1 MKNNI
6 VNDNLLNDQSTVD
19 VGDFGTLQL
28 SEVKPDGSTVYDFAQ
43 KEKDDFYSDLSRKM
57 SEDSLNKLSSYII
70 SALEDDIKARDPWL
84 KLHKDLMAF
93 TGDKCDDITKENENS
108 LVVDGTLG
116 TALVRFTAIAR
127 SELLPESGPAG
138 CKVFGK
144 DSRSLEDVASSRSS
158 WLNYYLTVR
167 DQEYYKDYEKFLYYL
182 GFYGTIIRKVC
193 YDELLG
199 MPISRFILP
208 ENFLVNIDCS
218 TIMDSDRLTHIL
230 KLSTRDILARQK
242 AGIFRDVELP
252 YTKIDWS
259 PSTENNSS
267 EEIINGLV
275 DVNVY
280 KERSLHDVYESHI
293 DLDLDFY
300 MDKKTSKTKNKKNR
314 NILPY
319 IVFLDK
325 ESRKIL
331 RIERNWHEWDEKK
344 KRRKFLIAYQYYTGF
359 DIWGQGI
366 ARMSANN
373 AVAATKM
380 LRLTIDSATY
390 QNLPSGFYRG
400 PKMETTDIRLSPGT
414 FKNLG
419 SSSAGDIRADFAVLP
434 FGGPSQVLLDLKA
447 DMISQMQDRL
457 SASELGMMDS
467 KEDIPTGTAVAF
479 LEEKNR
485 IQAAILK
492 SLHNSLSEELKLLDD
507 MFAEILVKEEFFIKG
522 EKRIITAEDF
532 ISDVQ
537 IIPVSDP
544 SVNSTVQK
552 IMKAEAVFQTAMQM
566 PDKVDSF
573 EALKMVFAAQGLSAE
588 EIERLVTKEQN
599 VEPADPI
606 TENMNIMQGKPVK
619 ASIEQNHDA
628 HIVVHSAVQN
638 EQSAAHI
645 QEHMALKFMLQM
657 QNEMG
662 IDLSNISP
670 DDPEMQYELANRA
683 AAAIEALGL
692 NKMDSAEDKPLDP
705 NELLAADIEQKREAN
720 IIKKQIADDKIEAE
734 TFKTQ
739 MDFEKEKMKVKQA
752 EEEARL
758 KYEAELKKITN
769 RYI

>member
-1 MKNNI
+1 MKNN
-6 VNDNLLNDQSTVD
+6 D
-19 VGDFGTLQL
+19 VIDIGEYGKVEMAEQL
-28 SEVKPDGSTVYDFAQ
+28 PDGSTVYQFMD
-43 KEKDDFYSDLSRKM
+43 KEKDDFHADLSRNM
-57 SEDSLNKLSSYII
+57 TEDALNKLSSYILA
-70 SALEDDIKARDPWL
+70 ALEDDVKAREPWL
-84 KLHKDLMAF
+84 NLHKDLMTF
-93 TGDKCDDITKENENS
+93 TGDKCDDISKENENS

-116 TALVRFTAIAR
+116 TALVRFTAISRA
-127 SELLPESGPAG
+127 ELLPESGPAG
-138 CKVFGK
+138 FKVFGQ
-144 DSRSLEDVASSRSS
+144 DSGLSEDVASNRSS

-167 DQEYYKDYEKFLYYL
+167 DEEYYKDYEKFLYYL
-182 GFYGTIIRKVC
+182 GFYGTVIRKVC

-208 ENFLVNIDCS
+208 ENFLINIDCS
-218 TIMDSDRLTHIL
+218 TIMDSGRLTHIL

-242 AGIFRDVELP
+242 SGVFRDVELP

-259 PSTENNSS
+259 ADATGNTSKDTINS
-267 EEIINGLV
+267 LV

-293 DLDLDFY
+293 DIDLDFY
-300 MDKKTSKTKNKKNR
+300 NERKQSKNKGNKKR

-319 IVFLDK
+319 IIFIDK

-331 RIERNWHEWDEKK
+331 RIERNWHQWDEKK
-344 KRRKFLIAYQYYTGF
+344 KRRRFFIAYQYYTGF

-380 LRLTIDSATY
+380 LRLTIDSAIY

-400 PKMETTDIRLSPGT
+400 SKMETTDIRLPPGT
-414 FKNLG
+414 FKNLP
-419 SSSAGDIRADFAVLP
+419 SSAGGSIRDDFSVLP
-434 FGGPSQVLLDLKA
+434 FGGPSQALLDLRGE
-447 DMISQMQDRL
+447 MISQMQDRL

-492 SLHNSLSEELKLLDD
+492 SLHNSLSEELKLLDE
-507 MFAEILVKEEFFIKG
+507 MFAEVLVKEEFFIKG
-522 EKRIITAEDF
+522 EKRIITADDF
-532 ISDVQ
+532 NMDVQ
-537 IIPVSDP
+537 IVPVSDP
-544 SVNSTVQK
+544 SVNSTIQK

-566 PDKVDSF
+566 PDKVDAF
-573 EALKMVFAAQGLSAE
+573 EALKMVFSAQGLSNE
-588 EIERLVTKEQN
+588 EIERLVTKEQE
-599 VEPADPI
+599 VEPADPV
-606 TENMNIMQGKPVK
+606 TENMNLMQGKPVK
-619 ASIEQNHDA
+619 AGIEQNHDA

-638 EQSAAHI
+638 EQSEAHI

-662 IDLSNISP
+662 IDLSQVPS
-670 DDPEMQYELANRA
+670 DDPDIQFELASRA
-683 AAAIEALGL
+683 ASAIEALGL
-692 NKMDSAEDKPLDP
+692 NRVDNAEDKPLDP

-720 IIKKQIADDKIEAE
+720 IIRKQIADDKLEAD

-752 EEEARL
+752 EEEAELRY
-758 KYEAELKKITN
+758 KAEIEKIQS
-769 RYI
+769 RYL